1 MDHLGKTV
9 HNGEED
15 RVLTRKWETSN
26 NIHCYV
32 GPGTTGNRQGS
43 EEASGRM
50 IRRLA
55 PCTRHTGHHK
65 LTQVPRLTGP
75 PEVLTKELQ
84 RSLRGWNK
92 PSLISFFKKKE
103 CIQMYLIPSP
113 SSPVLLGL
121 SWLLLHNPLIDWTT
135 ASISNIDVSKGLV
148 TRFTQLA

>member
-1 MDHLGKTV
+1 MQLENIGGGQVSGIRGRWELDQGDVVDHIGKMV
-9 HNGEED
+9 QNGED
-15 RVLTRKWETSN
+15 DGVSTRKWAISN

-32 GPGTTGNRQGS
+32 DPGTTGNRQGS

-84 RSLRGWNK
+84 
-92 PSLISFFKKKE
+92 
-103 CIQMYLIPSP
+103 CSP
-113 SSPVLLGL
+113 GEPGSMSP
-121 SWLLLHNPLIDWTT
+121 I
-135 ASISNIDVSKGLV
+135 
-148 TRFTQLA
+148 